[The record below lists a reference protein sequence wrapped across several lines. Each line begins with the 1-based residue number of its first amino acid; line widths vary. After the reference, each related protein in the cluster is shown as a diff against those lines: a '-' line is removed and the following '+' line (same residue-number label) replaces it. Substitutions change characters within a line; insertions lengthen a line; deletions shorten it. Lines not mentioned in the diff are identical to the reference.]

1 MFNSSIAKNNT
12 SGITGVH
19 YDKKRNKWCAQIMI
33 NRKGI
38 FLGYYNNKDDAIKS
52 RLTAEQKYF
61 GRFAPQRDL
70 FEKYSIVLNETEDK
84 DGSTC

>member
-1 MFNSSIAKNNT
+1 
-12 SGITGVH
+12 
-19 YDKKRNKWCAQIMI
+19 MI

-70 FEKYSIVLNETEDK
+70 FEKYSIVLNETYNDYPIPVVSICKYTTNKLNEV
-84 DGSTC
+84 

>member
-1 MFNSSIAKNNT
+1 MIKIKEDLIGKT
-12 SGITGVH
+12 
-19 YDKKRNKWCAQIMI
+19 YD
-33 NRKGI
+33 RKGI